1 MSIIN
6 NIKRFK
12 NFEYS
17 KFRGARMSSKQL
29 FDLTGQTAMVTGGGS
44 GLGRVMALALAE
56 AGANVV
62 VCSRRIEVCEEV
74 VKEIEV
80 LGGQA
85 LALALDVTVP
95 ESIAQ
100 GVEIAVS
107 HYGKIEILAN
117 SSGTVFETPATDMP
131 LTQWQAML
139 DTNVTGTFLM
149 CQAVGRHMIDNE
161 YGKII
166 NISSSIGFKGTDPE
180 AVDSVGYTTSKGA
193 VMTLTKDLAVKWG
206 RHGVHVNSI
215 APGVFTTGM
224 NNPEIPGTL
233 VHKAGPIIASQVPVR
248 RLGEDK
254 DLVGAVLYFAS
265 AASDYCTG
273 QILTLDGGLGA
284 K

>member
-1 MSIIN
+1 MQL
-6 NIKRFK
+6 
-12 NFEYS
+12 
-17 KFRGARMSSKQL
+17 AQL
-29 FDLTGQTAMVTGGGS
+29 FDLTGKTAVVTGGGS

-62 VCSRRIEVCEEV
+62 ICSRRLEVCEEV
-74 VKEIEV
+74 VKEIVE
-80 LGGQA
+80 LGRQA
-85 LALALDVTVP
+85 LAISVDVTSP
-95 ESIAQ
+95 ESIEKGLEKVISQ
-100 GVEIAVS
+100 FGS
-107 HYGKIEILAN
+107 IEILVN
-117 SSGTVFETPATDMP
+117 SSGTVFETPATEMP
-131 LTQWQAML
+131 LEQWQSML

-149 CQAVGRHMIDNE
+149 CQAVGKHMINNE

-166 NISSSIGFKGTDPE
+166 NISSSIGFKGVDPE

-206 RHGVHVNSI
+206 RHGVYVNSI

-233 VHKAGPIIASQVPVR
+233 VHKAGPFIATQVPLR
-248 RLGEDK
+248 RLGSDH
-254 DLVGAVLYFAS
+254 DLVGATLYFAS

-273 QILTLDGGLGA
+273 QILVLDGGLGA

>member
-1 MSIIN
+1 M
-6 NIKRFK
+6 
-12 NFEYS
+12 
-17 KFRGARMSSKQL
+17 ASKQL
-29 FDLTGQTAMVTGGGS
+29 FDLTGQTAIVTGGGT
-44 GLGRVMALALAE
+44 GLGRVIALNLAD

-62 VCSRRIEVCEEV
+62 VCSRRKEVCDEV
-74 VKEIEV
+74 VKEIEG
-80 LGGQA
+80 LGRQA
-85 LALALDVTVP
+85 LALSLDVTNP

-100 GVEIAVS
+100 GVEKAVS
-107 HYGKIEILAN
+107 HFGEIHILVN
-117 SSGTVFETPATDMP
+117 SCGTVFEAPATEMP
-131 LTQWQAML
+131 LQQWQSMM

-149 CQAVGRHMIDNE
+149 CQAVGKNMINNK

-206 RHGVHVNSI
+206 RHGVYVNSI

-224 NNPEIPGTL
+224 NDPEIPGTL
-233 VHKAGPIIASQVPVR
+233 VHKAGPLIASQVPVR
-248 RLGEDK
+248 RLGSDN
-254 DLVGAVLYFAS
+254 DLAGAALYFAS

-273 QILTLDGGLGA
+273 QILVIDGGLGA

>member
-1 MSIIN
+1 MAL
-6 NIKRFK
+6 KK
-12 NFEYS
+12 
-17 KFRGARMSSKQL
+17 L
-29 FDLTGQTAMVTGGGS
+29 FDLTGQTAIVTGGGS
-44 GLGRVMALALAE
+44 GLGRVMSLALAE

-62 VCSRRIEVCEEV
+62 VASRRTEVCENV
-74 VKEIEV
+74 VREIEA

-85 LALALDVTVP
+85 HALALDVTDPDSVV
-95 ESIAQ
+95 Q
-100 GVEIAVS
+100 GVEKAVS
-107 HYGKIEILAN
+107 HFGKIEILVN
-117 SSGTVFETPATDMP
+117 SSGTVFETPATEMP
-131 LTQWQAML
+131 LKQWQAML

-149 CQAVGRHMIDNE
+149 CQAVGKHMIENE

-166 NISSSIGFKGTDPE
+166 NISSSIGFKGVDPE

-206 RHGVHVNSI
+206 RHGVFVNSI

-233 VHKAGPIIASQVPVR
+233 VHKAGPFIASQVPVR
-248 RLGEDK
+248 RLGSDN
-254 DLVGAVLYFAS
+254 DLVGALLYFAS

-273 QILTLDGGLGA
+273 QILVLDGGLGA

>member
-1 MSIIN
+1 
-6 NIKRFK
+6 
-12 NFEYS
+12 
-17 KFRGARMSSKQL
+17 MSSKQL

-62 VCSRRIEVCEEV
+62 VCSRRLEVCKEV
-74 VKEIEV
+74 VKEIEA
-80 LGGQA
+80 LGRQA
-85 LALALDVTVP
+85 LAISLDVTAP
-95 ESIAQ
+95 ESVVQAVEKAVSYF
-100 GVEIAVS
+100 GKVEILV
-107 HYGKIEILAN
+107 N
-117 SSGTVFETPATDMP
+117 SSGTVFETPATEMP
-131 LTQWQAML
+131 LEQWQSML
-139 DTNVTGTFLM
+139 NTNVTGTFLM
-149 CQAVGRHMIDNE
+149 CQAVGKHMINNE

-166 NISSSIGFKGTDPE
+166 NISSSIGFKGVDPE

-206 RHGVHVNSI
+206 RHGVYVNSI

-248 RLGEDK
+248 RLGRDD
-254 DLVGAVLYFAS
+254 DLTGALLYFAS

-273 QILTLDGGLGA
+273 QILVLDGGLGS

>member
-1 MSIIN
+1 MALN
-6 NIKRFK
+6 
-12 NFEYS
+12 
-17 KFRGARMSSKQL
+17 QL
-29 FDLTGQTAMVTGGGS
+29 FDLTGQTAIVTGGGS

-62 VCSRRIEVCEEV
+62 VCSRRKEVCDDV
-74 VKEIEV
+74 VKEIET

-85 LALALDVTVP
+85 FALALDVTNP
-95 ESIAQ
+95 ESVVQ
-100 GVEIAVS
+100 GVEKVVS
-107 HYGKIEILAN
+107 RFGKIEILVN
-117 SSGTVFETPATDMP
+117 SSGTVFEAPAADMP
-131 LTQWQAML
+131 LEQWQSML
-139 DTNVTGTFLM
+139 NTNVTGTFLM
-149 CQAVGRHMIDNE
+149 CQAVGKHMINNL

-206 RHGVHVNSI
+206 RHGVNVNSI

-233 VHKAGPIIASQVPVR
+233 VNKAGDFIAAQVPVR
-248 RLGEDK
+248 RLGRDN
-254 DLVGAVLYFAS
+254 DLAGAVLYFAS
-265 AASDYCTG
+265 TASDYCTG
-273 QILTLDGGLGA
+273 QILVLDGGLGA

>member
-1 MSIIN
+1 MSLN
-6 NIKRFK
+6 K
-12 NFEYS
+12 
-17 KFRGARMSSKQL
+17 L
-29 FDLTGQTAMVTGGGS
+29 FDITGKTAIVTGGGS

-62 VCSRRIEVCEEV
+62 VSSRRLEVCDEV
-74 VKEIEV
+74 VKEIEAF
-80 LGGQA
+80 GGQA
-85 LALALDVTVP
+85 LALALDVTDPDSV
-95 ESIAQ
+95 IQ
-100 GVEIAVS
+100 GVEKAVS
-107 HYGKIEILAN
+107 HFGKIEILVN
-117 SSGTVFETPATDMP
+117 SSGTVFEKPATEMP
-131 LTQWQAML
+131 LKQWHAML

-149 CQAVGRHMIDNE
+149 CQAVGKHMIENE

-166 NISSSIGFKGTDPE
+166 NISSSIGFKGVDPE

-206 RHGVHVNSI
+206 RHGVYVNSI

-233 VHKAGPIIASQVPVR
+233 VHKAGPFIASQVPVR
-248 RLGEDK
+248 RLGRDN
-254 DLVGAVLYFAS
+254 DLVGAVLYLAS

-273 QILTLDGGLGA
+273 QIMVLDGGLGA